1 MPSRES
7 TRSRTGRLR
16 SSAAST
22 RWSNAGALAATVEQ
36 TTADAFDE
44 QFAVNTKGPYFTVQ
58 RFLPLLP
65 PGSAIVFVTSVSNEK
80 GIPSTSVYSATK
92 AALRSMTR
100 TFAGELI
107 GRGIRVNAVSPG
119 PVDTGILQRSMPAD
133 EARQF
138 LDQMKAA
145 NPMGRLG
152 EPEEIARAIAFLAF
166 EATFTTGSELH
177 VDGGA
182 SSCDQRRCSFSLR
195 ASDAN
200 FTIDTGSNARAAAVS
215 ASRESALELDVGGG
229 DVELQL
235 LHARRAGDGDDARQA
250 DQPGQ
255 RHLRRRGVDGRRRPR
270 AACSAAARRGAGS
283 RCRTAGSR
291 PHPAGPV
298 VDAVLAA
305 EQSLRER
312 AVGDHDPVLALGE
325 GDQVV
330 ERVGCASE
338 KCTWLLIT
346 GRPERG
352 IGLAPAVER
361 VVRDAGRA
369 DDAVVEQAAHPRHDH
384 RVGDQGVGLVD
395 LVERDAV
402 ELQPL
407 ARWPGAL
414 LDHRRERQRRER
426 SCSRRRRRR
435 ARRRGRRRGC
445 ARSCPK
451 P

>member
-1 MPSRES
+1 MSNYEGKRVVITGGTS
-7 TRSRTGRLR
+7 GIGLATAATMIAGGARVLVTGRSPASLQAAR
-16 SSAAST
+16 TALGPSAIIEASDAVSGIDALAD
-22 RWSNAGALAATVEQ
+22 RAAEEFGGVDALVLNAGATLAATVEQ

-182 SSCDQRRCSFSLR
+182 S
-195 ASDAN
+195 
-200 FTIDTGSNARAAAVS
+200 
-215 ASRESALELDVGGG
+215 
-229 DVELQL
+229 QL
-235 LHARRAGDGDDARQA
+235 
-250 DQPGQ
+250 
-255 RHLRRRGVDGRRRPR
+255 
-270 AACSAAARRGAGS
+270 
-283 RCRTAGSR
+283 
-291 PHPAGPV
+291 
-298 VDAVLAA
+298 
-305 EQSLRER
+305 
-312 AVGDHDPVLALGE
+312 
-325 GDQVV
+325 
-330 ERVGCASE
+330 
-338 KCTWLLIT
+338 
-346 GRPERG
+346 
-352 IGLAPAVER
+352 
-361 VVRDAGRA
+361 
-369 DDAVVEQAAHPRHDH
+369 
-384 RVGDQGVGLVD
+384 
-395 LVERDAV
+395 
-402 ELQPL
+402 
-407 ARWPGAL
+407 
-414 LDHRRERQRRER
+414 
-426 SCSRRRRRR
+426 
-435 ARRRGRRRGC
+435 
-445 ARSCPK
+445 
-451 P
+451 